1 MIVGAKIELLSFLLL
16 LWASAPPTVQVYSR
30 DPGQYGKENTLIC
43 HVSNFHPPDITIRLM
58 EDDQE
63 LPEAKQTDLAFKQN
77 WHFHLTKSAPF
88 TPKQGARYTCKVT
101 HSGLAKDYTWGES
114 STTTAN
120 YLLTSNELK
129 LFFCLNRVQ
138 HVTAIEGDPGR
149 PQLFCADLQPLQLSN
164 QKHLFPPLS
173 SHKHSVS
180 AGCHGATLHLA
191 CSGCSSST

>member
-1 MIVGAKIELLSFLLL
+1 MKELFFIAALAAFCCAAFSKT
-16 LWASAPPTVQVYSR
+16 SPPTVQVYSR

-101 HSGLAKDYTWGES
+101 HSGLAKDYTWES
-114 STTTAN
+114 N
-120 YLLTSNELK
+120 M
-129 LFFCLNRVQ
+129 
-138 HVTAIEGDPGR
+138 
-149 PQLFCADLQPLQLSN
+149 
-164 QKHLFPPLS
+164 
-173 SHKHSVS
+173 
-180 AGCHGATLHLA
+180 
-191 CSGCSSST
+191 